1 MHCDSKKRMK
11 KMGGGKAKK
20 RMAYNKGGYTSIY
33 DMESDC
39 KEKCGYNTMK
49 IEGEK

>member
-20 RMAYNKGGYTSIY
+20 RMAYNKGGYASVQ
-33 DMESDC
+33 DMESAC
-39 KEKCGYNTMK
+39 NSKVGYNTMK